1 MLCGW
6 SYMWDI
12 SLAHIKDL
20 PILTL
25 VSSVVHKCFYECVYG
40 NRSLHICSVCVCVHT
55 QASVC
60 ASVCVCHLL
69 GCLYS
74 GTSHTEMYI
83 QVELVVY

>member
-40 NRSLHICSVCVCVHT
+40 NRSLHICSVCVC
-55 QASVC
+55 
-60 ASVCVCHLL
+60 
-69 GCLYS
+69 
-74 GTSHTEMYI
+74 
-83 QVELVVY
+83 